1 MIEKTMTVSEVA
13 ARADVVPE
21 VIRYY
26 SKIGLLKPQKNRK
39 NGYKLYDA
47 ADVAKLVFIRKAK
60 NLGYTLKEIEEII
73 SHAHDGKSPCPLVR
87 RIIENRI
94 EEHRRRL
101 DDMLA
106 LQSRMEK
113 AVKQWQHMPDGIPD
127 GHSVCVLIEAFTQD
141 PETTPRGKKRSNN

>member
-1 MIEKTMTVSEVA
+1 MTEKTMTVSEVA

-21 VIRYY
+21 VVRYY

-47 ADVAKLVFIRKAK
+47 ADVAKLIFIRKAK
-60 NLGYTLKEIEEII
+60 NLGYTLKEIKEII
-73 SHAHDGKSPCPLVR
+73 SHSNDGKSPCPLVR

-106 LQSRMEK
+106 LQTRMEM

-127 GHSVCVLIEAFTQD
+127 GNSVCVLIESFTQD
-141 PETTPRGKKRSNN
+141 TDATS